1 MDLIKMTSPEIIKF
15 VKSNKEEEVIKM
27 LNINLPNNIFK
38 LIYFN
43 ISEKKKLELLDDEQL
58 FKKILEIIKDGV
70 KLKILKNFTDEFLV
84 KLFKKIS
91 LEDIKFLSKSL
102 DDNRFLK
109 ITKELEDINSK
120 DNSISN
126 KKMKLQEQ
134 YYSLKVDNPYQL
146 EIYTKYQL
154 ALKVVKE
161 DDELVIDNKYILPYS
176 FFTKLNDKRI
186 NKLIR
191 LAKQINPSANDSI
204 IFVTIIKM
212 YSIFGYDNSYK
223 ILQNKFTY
231 RTDASIKRIASDN
244 FVDQRRQFRIDNQ
257 HLFYSYDLAT
267 KALIALKKEDYE
279 FFTPYCRDK
288 NELEIDNFINNLKV
302 IYKEFSETKDEEKL
316 RSILESLI
324 KTEIIEREKILK
336 EKYIHKYFEYYKK
349 VEKRKSINIKELYDI
364 LENVDIRKFK
374 IDETG
379 KIVIDK
385 ALNEFLLGNTKSDND
400 AILRLVLN
408 KDAFGLNDTLDEVI
422 NDFSKISHIIY
433 RTKNLSLNSLLDV
446 IDVCKAKSYN
456 LLPNEEDMTLDTIS
470 KIMKSVK
477 HCTESKEEIFRRARK
492 LHVESKSK
500 VSATIPLVSGISK
513 ENIKYGV
520 MNFGDASILSLGID
534 AGCCLKVGGKGEEF
548 LEYLIKS
555 PHGVILYLVDQNN
568 KLYICPFIRN
578 GNGIFGNG
586 IDPMP
591 EDEIVANQL
600 LNAIKEAC
608 ENMILNSSSEEMIE
622 FATITDLHQEEFFKT
637 KNLEEIK
644 IETYLPINATFYSDY
659 HKKDK
664 KSYVVYSITENPVHE
679 VYEPQ
684 IKFYESRKEPFVFD
698 YGNSDKERIEQVI
711 NSINYTSIDYQDYL
725 TEKQKNTIKRNY
737 KKINID
743 DYTYIIGNKDWF
755 IAINENGEV
764 FSKILPYD
772 ERARIEY
779 FDGLQDIKEKYSNT
793 KRR

>member
-1 MDLIKMTSPEIIKF
+1 MDLIKMTPSEIIKY
-15 VKSNKEEEVIKM
+15 VKSSKEEEVIKM
-27 LNINLPNNIFK
+27 LDTNLPNNIFK

-43 ISEKKKLELLDDEQL
+43 ISEEKKLELLDNDDL
-58 FKKILEIIKDGV
+58 FKKILEILKEGI

-91 LEDIKFLSKSL
+91 LEDIKLLGKSL
-102 DDNRFLK
+102 DDDRFLK
-109 ITKELEDINSK
+109 ITQKLDEINK
-120 DNSISN
+120 NSSN
-126 KKMKLQEQ
+126 LNKQMKLQEQ

-146 EIYTKYQL
+146 EIYTKYHL
-154 ALKVVKE
+154 PLKVVKN
-161 DDELVIDNKYILPYS
+161 DDELIIDNKYTLPYS
-176 FFTKLNDKRI
+176 FFIKLNDKRI
-186 NKLIR
+186 NKLIK
-191 LAKQINPSANDSI
+191 LAKQNNPSSENSI

-212 YSIFGYDNSYK
+212 YSVFGYDNSYK

-231 RTDASIKRIASDN
+231 RTDASIKRIAADN

-257 HLFYSYDLAT
+257 HMFYSYDLAT

-279 FFTPYCRDK
+279 FFIPYCRDTNK
-288 NELEIDNFINNLKV
+288 LEISNFINNLKV
-302 IYKEFSETKDEEKL
+302 IYNEFSETKDEEKL
-316 RSILESLI
+316 RNILEPLI
-324 KTEIIEREKILK
+324 KTEIIQREEILK
-336 EKYIHKYFEYYKK
+336 QKYIQKYFEHYKK
-349 VEKRKSINIKELYDI
+349 LDKRESLDIKELYNI
-364 LENVDIRKFK
+364 LANVDIRKFK
-374 IDETG
+374 IEENG
-379 KIVIDK
+379 KIIIDK

-408 KDAFGLNDTLDEVI
+408 KDAFGLNDALDEVI
-422 NDFSKISHIIY
+422 NDFSRISHIIY
-433 RTKNLSLNSLLDV
+433 RNKNLSLKSLLDV

-477 HCTESKEEIFRRARK
+477 HCTESKEEIFRRTRK
-492 LHVESKSK
+492 LHVESKTK
-500 VSATIPLVSGISK
+500 VAATIPLVSGVST
-513 ENIKYGV
+513 ENIKYGI
-520 MNFGDASILSLGID
+520 MDFGDASVLSLGID
-534 AGCCLKVGGKGEEF
+534 AGCCLKVGGKGEDF
-548 LEYLIKS
+548 LEYLMKS
-555 PHGVILYLVDQNN
+555 PHGVILYLIDEDN

-578 GNGIFGNG
+578 GNGVFGNG

-591 EDEIVANQL
+591 EDEIIASKL
-600 LNAIKEAC
+600 LNAVKEAC
-608 ENMILNSSSEEMIE
+608 ENMVLNSNSEEMIE
-622 FATITDLHQEEFFKT
+622 FATITDLHQEEFLKT
-637 KNLEEIK
+637 KNLEEMK

-659 HKKDK
+659 HKSDK
-664 KSYVVYSITENPVHE
+664 KTYIVYSITQKPIHNS
-679 VYEPQ
+679 YEPKL
-684 IKFYESRKEPFVFD
+684 KFYQKRKEPFVFD
-698 YGNSDKERIEQVI
+698 YGNSDKERVEQVI
-711 NSINYTSIDYQDYL
+711 NSINYTSIDYQEYL

-779 FDGLQDIKEKYSNT
+779 FNGLQDIKEKYSNT